1 MATKKREQILK
12 DQRTEDFAEEAGRVA
27 RSYSKLHSSL
37 LALQDTRPREV
48 QYNKNHTASPLLIIQ
63 ITSWS

>member
-1 MATKKREQILK
+1 MATKKREQILE

-27 RSYSKLHSSL
+27 GSYSKLHSGL
-37 LALQDTRPREV
+37 LALQGTRTRELK
-48 QYNKNHTASPLLIIQ
+48 YNKNHTASPLLITQ